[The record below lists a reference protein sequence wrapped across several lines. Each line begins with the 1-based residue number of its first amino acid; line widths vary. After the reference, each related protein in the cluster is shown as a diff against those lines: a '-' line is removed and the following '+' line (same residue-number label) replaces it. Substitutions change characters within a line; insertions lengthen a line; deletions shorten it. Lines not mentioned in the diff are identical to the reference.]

1 MPEVAG
7 ESAVL
12 IPDGPAA
19 IASASSGLSVGAAL
33 RERVAGGAPNAVRF
47 TWEDQLKTE
56 DQRLKVLHF
65 FKTYWPD
72 TFGGVERTIHAI
84 ARSTASHGIETEV
97 LSLSRAPNENTQY
110 LDGHMARK
118 ARLDFELASTGF
130 SFEVFRKFGALAGKA
145 DLIHYHFPWP
155 FMDMVHFQSRHG
167 KPTVVTYHSD
177 IVKQRL
183 LLPLYRPFMLRF
195 LRDVDAIVATSPDY
209 LKSSSVLRGL
219 EGKSTI
225 IPIGIDETD
234 YPTPTEADNRWCQAA
249 VAEPFVLFV
258 GVLRYYKGLDVLIQA
273 ADKVRCKIVI
283 AGSGPIEE
291 RLKLQAKTLR
301 RNNVIFLGEVA
312 ERHKMA
318 LLHNCLGFVF
328 PSNQRSE
335 AYGLSL
341 VEAAMCGKPMIS
353 CEIGTG
359 TSYVNKAGETGLVV
373 PPSDPARLAQAIN
386 QVVDSPV
393 EAANWGRAARDRYVR
408 LFTADRMGKAY
419 AKLYHQLDN
428 RRR

>member
-1 MPEVAG
+1 M
-7 ESAVL
+7 
-12 IPDGPAA
+12 
-19 IASASSGLSVGAAL
+19 
-33 RERVAGGAPNAVRF
+33 
-47 TWEDQLKTE
+47 
-56 DQRLKVLHF
+56 KVLHF

-72 TFGGVERTIHAI
+72 SFGGVERTIHAI
-84 ARSTASHGIETEV
+84 AQSTARHGVETEV
-97 LSLSRAPNENTQY
+97 LSLSRAPDENTQR
-110 LDGHMARK
+110 LDGHMAQK

-130 SFEVFRKFGALAGKA
+130 SRGVFRKFAKLAESA

-155 FMDMVHFQSRHG
+155 FMDLVHFHARHG

-183 LLPLYRPFMLRF
+183 LLPFYRPLMLRF
-195 LRDVDAIVATSPDY
+195 LKDVGAVVATSPDY
-209 LKSSSVLRGL
+209 LRSSPVLKAF
-219 EGKSTI
+219 EAKSTV
-225 IPIGIDETD
+225 IPIGIDEQA
-234 YPTPTEADNRWCQAA
+234 YPTPNEADSSWCRSA
-249 VAEPFVLFV
+249 VEGPFVLFV

-283 AGSGPIEE
+283 AGSGPIEQE
-291 RLKLQAKTLR
+291 LRLQAKTLR
-301 RNNVIFLGEVA
+301 RDNVIFLGEVS
-312 ERHKMA
+312 EPQKMA

-359 TSYVNKAGETGLVV
+359 TSYVNAAGETGLVV
-373 PPSDPARLAQAIN
+373 APSNPERLAKAIN
-386 QVVDSPV
+386 QFVDSPD
-393 EAANWGRAARDRYVR
+393 EAADLGRAARDRFVR

-419 AKLYHQLDN
+419 AELYHRLDDHQ
-428 RRR
+428 R

>member
-1 MPEVAG
+1 M
-7 ESAVL
+7 
-12 IPDGPAA
+12 
-19 IASASSGLSVGAAL
+19 
-33 RERVAGGAPNAVRF
+33 
-47 TWEDQLKTE
+47 
-56 DQRLKVLHF
+56 KVLHF

-84 ARSTASHGIETEV
+84 AQSTARHGIETEV
-97 LSLSRAPNENTQY
+97 LSLSRSPGENTRAF
-110 LDGHMARK
+110 DGHMARK
-118 ARLDFELASTGF
+118 AKLDFELASTGF
-130 SFEVFRKFGALAGKA
+130 SREVFREFRALAKNA

-155 FMDMVHFQSRHG
+155 FMDIVHFHARHG

-177 IVKQRL
+177 IVKQKL
-183 LLPLYRPFMLRF
+183 ILPLYRPLMLRF
-195 LRDVDAIVATSPDY
+195 LKDVDAIVATSPDY
-209 LKSSSVLRGL
+209 LKSSPVLRAM

-225 IPIGIDETD
+225 IPIGIEETA
-234 YPTPTEADNRWCQAA
+234 YPKPTEADNRWCQAA

-258 GVLRYYKGLDVLIQA
+258 GVLRYYKGLDVLIEA
-273 ADKVRCKIVI
+273 ADRIRCKIVI

-291 RLKLQAKTLR
+291 SLKLQAKTLG
-301 RNNVIFLGEVA
+301 RNNVMFLGEVT
-312 ERHKMA
+312 EQHKMA
-318 LLHNCLGFVF
+318 LLRNCVGFVF

-373 PPSDPARLAQAIN
+373 PPSNPARLAEAIN
-386 QVVDSPV
+386 QIVDSPV
-393 EAANWGRAARDRYVR
+393 EAANWGQAARDRYIR

-419 AKLYHQLDN
+419 ADLYHQLGG